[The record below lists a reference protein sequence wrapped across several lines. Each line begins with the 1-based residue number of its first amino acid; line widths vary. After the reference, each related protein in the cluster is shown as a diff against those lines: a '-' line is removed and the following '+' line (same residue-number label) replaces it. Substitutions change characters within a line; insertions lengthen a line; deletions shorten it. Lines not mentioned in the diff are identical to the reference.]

1 MGEGA
6 LRRCSARRH
15 LVNAAGGLAGL
26 VFLCGSG
33 LAKPFPPT
41 SLQLPCQS
49 PGRRAGPKCAVLLCP
64 LGQKHSQLPLFCQ
77 LVLRLRLTTLRGQ
90 ESGICYLPCALCQ
103 AHASK
108 ATAQAQGAIDS
119 LTSQPGRGQIRMPS
133 RRWRYRS
140 AKPGQSEL
148 LPRASHG
155 QAICLSER
163 AALRTCVLLLPTASV
178 LALNLLIVDLQ
189 ES

>member
-133 RRWRYRS
+133 RRWRYSQQSLARVS
-140 AKPGQSEL
+140 CYLEPRMAKQYASQSERHYG
-148 LPRASHG
+148 PAYCSCR
-155 QAICLSER
+155 QQVCW
-163 AALRTCVLLLPTASV
+163 P
-178 LALNLLIVDLQ
+178 
-189 ES
+189 